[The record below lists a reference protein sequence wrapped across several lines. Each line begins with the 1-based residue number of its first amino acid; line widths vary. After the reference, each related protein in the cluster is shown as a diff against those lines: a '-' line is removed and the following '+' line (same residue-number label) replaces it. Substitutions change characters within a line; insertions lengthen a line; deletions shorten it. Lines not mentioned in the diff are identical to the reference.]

1 MTQALV
7 RSGMADDRPINL
19 LDTTGAPVQVT
30 PVDATVALL
39 QRERPRLLAEAG
51 VTEPGGC
58 LRVQVTGVVDGEPH
72 TYVCSLNS
80 QGAGAGEGTG
90 IPAALGAALMQRGTI
105 GETPGVFPPEA
116 IVPVDD
122 ILNLASTVVS
132 ALGIGHDGAGHGA
145 AGIPLTIEHTSPD
158 GTTEIIPMALG

>member
-1 MTQALV
+1 
-7 RSGMADDRPINL
+7 
-19 LDTTGAPVQVT
+19 
-30 PVDATVALL
+30 
-39 QRERPRLLAEAG
+39 
-51 VTEPGGC
+51 
-58 LRVQVTGVVDGEPH
+58 
-72 TYVCSLNS
+72 
-80 QGAGAGEGTG
+80 
-90 IPAALGAALMQRGTI
+90 
-105 GETPGVFPPEA
+105 VFPPEA